1 MDNRLISNDTAYRE
15 CAQDKHVNQSVA
27 NYVKG
32 AMWLPLHFV
41 DIRIILRWEKI
52 QINSYAAGHFKL

>member
-1 MDNRLISNDTAYRE
+1 MDNRLISNDKAYRE
-15 CAQDKHVNQSVA
+15 SAQDKHVHQSIT
-27 NYVKG
+27 NRIKG

-52 QINSYAAGHFKL
+52 QINSYTAGHFKL